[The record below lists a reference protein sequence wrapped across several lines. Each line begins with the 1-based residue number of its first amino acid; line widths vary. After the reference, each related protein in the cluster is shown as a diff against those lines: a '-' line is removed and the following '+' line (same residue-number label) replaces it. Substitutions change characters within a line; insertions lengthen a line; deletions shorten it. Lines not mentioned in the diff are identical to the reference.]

1 MAAARLDP
9 RKFQIIR
16 AAATQASYRHGM
28 GGRDRK
34 AKPRRVPSLPK
45 FNLPPSGE

>member
-1 MAAARLDP
+1 MAAARPDP
-9 RKFQIIR
+9 RKLQIIR

-34 AKPRRVPSLPK
+34 TKPRRVPSLPK
-45 FNLPPSGE
+45 INLPAIGE